1 MSSLGVALTDVSV
14 LCIQVWAAHLDLGI
28 MFLSSVILSG
38 ASYILCG
45 AQCMMKMCDPL
56 VQKAGKSAVKGT
68 NRKSFSF
75 SSVVS
80 LYLSWCLFALMLF

>member
-1 MSSLGVALTDVSV
+1 
-14 LCIQVWAAHLDLGI
+14 
-28 MFLSSVILSG
+28 
-38 ASYILCG
+38 
-45 AQCMMKMCDPL
+45 MMKMFDPL

-80 LYLSWCLFALMLF
+80 TCHGVYLL

>member
-1 MSSLGVALTDVSV
+1 MYPSV
-14 LCIQVWAAHLDLGI
+14 G
-28 MFLSSVILSG
+28 SILRSG
-38 ASYILCG
+38 HNVLEFSDSQWGQLHTCG

-75 SSVVS
+75 SSVIS